1 MSKQK
6 LFSKLLHEPLFH
18 FLLIGLGL
26 FVLFSQLNPKEKEKE
41 TESNTIVIKQ
51 TKIDTMRA
59 SYLKQRGRAPMAN
72 EIEDIIENEIREELL
87 YREAIAL
94 GLDKEDSVIR
104 RRLAQK
110 MKYLFEDL
118 AVIDEPTDADLE
130 KFLKE
135 NVSKFTLPGTR
146 SFYQVYIDPKK
157 HKNNLDEELKI
168 VMDQLKS
175 TSLQN
180 AFSLGDRS
188 LLEYR
193 FLKRRKSDVKNRFGE
208 SFSKKV
214 FKAPKDS
221 WHGPFQSAYGIHF
234 VYIDSKEE
242 AVLPEL
248 KQVREDVLQAYKRE
262 KRSQAND
269 IFYNGLKDR
278 YKIKIDD
285 SVPKETNT
293 SKAS

>member
-1 MSKQK
+1 VGAVNP
-6 LFSKLLHEPLFH
+6 HE
-18 FLLIGLGL
+18 
-26 FVLFSQLNPKEKEKE
+26 EE

-51 TKIDTMRA
+51 TKVDTMRA

-72 EIEDIIENEIREELL
+72 EIEDILENEIREELL

-94 GLDKEDSVIR
+94 GLDKEDGVIR

-118 AVIDEPTDADLE
+118 AVIDEPSDADLE

-135 NVSKFTLPGTR
+135 NASKFTLPGTR

-157 HKNNLDEELKI
+157 HKNDLDEALKI
-168 VMDQLKS
+168 VINQLKS
-175 TSLQN
+175 TNLQN
-180 AFSLGDRS
+180 AFLLGDRS

-208 SFSKKV
+208 SFSRNL
-214 FKAPKDS
+214 FKAPIDS
-221 WHGPFQSAYGIHF
+221 WQGPFQSAYGIHF
-234 VYIDSKEE
+234 VYIDSKED

-248 KQVREDVLQAYKRE
+248 KQVREDVLQEYKRE
-262 KRSQAND
+262 KRSEAND

-278 YKIKIDD
+278 YKIEVDD
-285 SVPKETNT
+285 YATF
-293 SKAS
+293 

>member
-1 MSKQK
+1 MPKQK
-6 LFSKLLHEPLFH
+6 LLSKILHEPLFH

-26 FVLFSQLNPKEKEKE
+26 FFLFFKLNPHEEE

-51 TKIDTMRA
+51 TKVDTMRA

-72 EIEDIIENEIREELL
+72 EIEDILENEIREELL

-94 GLDKEDSVIR
+94 GLDKEDGVIR

-118 AVIDEPTDADLE
+118 AVIDEPSNADLE

-135 NVSKFTLPGTR
+135 NASKFTLPGTR

-157 HKNNLDEELKI
+157 HKNDLDEELKI
-168 VMDQLKS
+168 VINQLKS
-175 TSLQN
+175 TNLQN
-180 AFSLGDRS
+180 AFLLGDRS

-208 SFSKKV
+208 SFSRNL
-214 FKAPKDS
+214 FKASIDS
-221 WHGPFQSAYGIHF
+221 WQGPFQSAYGIHF
-234 VYIDSKEE
+234 VYIDSKED

-248 KQVREDVLQAYKRE
+248 KQVREDVLQEYKRE
-262 KRSQAND
+262 KRSGAND
-269 IFYNGLKDR
+269 ILYNGLKDL
-278 YKIKIDD
+278 YKIKVEDYA
-285 SVPKETNT
+285 TF
-293 SKAS
+293 